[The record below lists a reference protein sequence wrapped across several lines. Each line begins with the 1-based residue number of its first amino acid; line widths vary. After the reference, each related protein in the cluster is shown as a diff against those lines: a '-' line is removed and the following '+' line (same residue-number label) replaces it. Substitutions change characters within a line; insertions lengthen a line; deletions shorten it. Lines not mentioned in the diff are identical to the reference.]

1 MIKLYG
7 NEIWNSNTPNQ
18 YKKVIIA
25 SESQFESITDALE
38 NAGLNYCGYINKN
51 KSYVAVGRA
60 TVPNLEKLNISYDS
74 IVDSNNRK
82 YVTNNIIGTTKYN
95 DIGDKMYRKYNTD
108 FAYKVAQRL
117 SEQDIPFSGR
127 IFGKNT
133 TITVD
138 NIYKDAINAIAHE
151 IREQR
156 ELLYNDKAVEKNEPS
171 ATVKNSVTVSKED
184 NTENLFNALSVLHYK
199 AHQLESLNS
208 TVELLNNH
216 PELIDTFSTMFE
228 DTSDFKPE
236 QLNML
241 SMNFVKTYSG
251 LSDSELI
258 LANTADFNEIKQ
270 SFINTNLAYKLIEN
284 HGYSYAQSELIRD
297 MVDMGID
304 YDTINLLDY
313 TFSLT
318 EMQTFIGA
326 YSRSD
331 YDSLINL
338 VSKVKGVIRSEVE
351 GMISDGTYT
360 PALPDFNTLEKTL
373 YFQESEAESITYMY
387 YNPDAYSG
395 GQFVITEVSYKQI
408 AEANKEYGDDFS
420 GFFDFLDTTGEQR
433 LIDIGS
439 ESFRT
444 AVKKFYSGTEFA
456 EGLNADI
463 QHKLVELAVVPEIK
477 LPEVRKI
484 ELIKVGDFYEVRG
497 ENAKTV
503 ADILDL
509 VSTTRNINGSSVDT
523 VGFPDFKLND
533 NTELLKTQGFTV
545 NIKYEGLVDLSNE
558 FNKLISEQKKIT
570 SNVSDKHTI
579 VINAFAG
586 PGAGKTTSC
595 LEVAEKLKK
604 QGFVTEYVQEYAK
617 ELVYDNNLIMLDGHY
632 EHQFAILNEQ
642 MKRINRLY
650 GKVDFIV
657 TDSPILLNN
666 TYLNE
671 DKNTEVYLA
680 YSDSVNKLYGLYNN
694 FNYFVERDTS
704 VFEKEGRIH
713 NLEQSIAIDN
723 ELKNMLHNNQID
735 FDVYTHATIDNIV
748 RDSTIIYAK
757 QLINSY
763 CQDEFD
769 SEADFSDLKKVGV
782 AYTTTEDS
790 KHTVEAVVNLV
801 DYRLE
806 TYVDDKLF
814 KEETYADLKDMID
827 NCLHSLSFDDLVYL
841 SDEELAPFYE
851 EHDELDDV
859 DPAVIRQQLEDAG
872 IVNGE
877 LVDEDKLNSD
887 PFIQQVM
894 ADAETDA
901 ERNFYQNN
909 FDIKV
914 RNYAGAL
921 KVSSEEIVN
930 QFNSESEAVPV
941 NEPEQGNIRP
951 TITCDWSESPVFENG
966 KTYSV
971 SEFDTL
977 MKNADDEWVEQRQ
990 LEIEEYGSENAVA
1003 EAYRNGE
1010 LDNIHLGYE
1019 KTKFI
1024 VNMPNGTTHTFR
1036 QAIGDGDGGV
1046 IDFLK
1051 QYPQYSGVV
1060 KILEADIKLDK
1071 GENEKAADLPITE
1084 SKEREVRSDEK
1095 LQSVD
1100 ELAVEVEN
1108 AAPSRAEKAEV
1119 TVVNKAELPTLF
1131 DMVESSEQTE
1141 TSVNDEKAK
1150 NYVIEDREAV
1160 TGAKTKF
1167 QNNIAAIKILKQ
1179 TEAENR
1185 AATPEEQGQL
1195 SLYSG
1200 WGGLANAFES
1210 DNDKWKNEYSEL
1222 KGLLTDEEYTAAR
1235 STVLDSFYTDTAIV
1249 DSIYEVI
1256 RNAGFEDGNIL
1267 EPAMGVGNFFGR
1279 LPEELRDKVNL
1290 YGVEKDS
1297 LSGRIAQKLYPQAD
1311 ITIDGFENTRF
1322 NDNSFDVAI
1331 GNIPFGDFS
1340 VNDSKYN
1347 SEHLKIHDYF
1357 FLKSLDKVRDGG
1369 IVAFVTS
1376 KGTLDKKDSS
1386 FRKTLAERADLV
1398 GAVRLPNN
1406 AFKSAGTEVTADI
1419 IFLQKREK
1427 KSEIEPS
1434 WVHTGQLENGLTVNN
1449 YFVEHPEMILG
1460 EVVEGNKMFGRTDD
1474 TMCVPFNDGRTL
1486 SELLSSA
1493 VKNIN
1498 FEYSASAEKLIPV
1511 SEHLTA
1517 EPLKLR
1523 LQSFYRRNGEIYFYG
1538 SDKSGKIVNV
1548 SADKALGKKLN
1559 HERINSFID
1568 IRDTLRELLDV
1579 QQYDNKDSEIAQL
1592 QEKLNNCYDSFYS
1605 KYGLLHSSYNHSL
1618 LNSDGAY
1625 PLVASLEAD
1634 FAKDN
1639 NLLVKKSDIFTER
1652 VNKPTATISHVDTA
1666 EEALAVCVAEKGV
1679 IDFEYMSQITD
1690 VPPEDLKIGLRE
1702 KGEIFAVPSYTGD
1715 EDYEYQTASE
1725 YLSGDIYA
1733 KLDMAKAYAS
1743 VNGIYE
1749 SNVVA
1754 LKEVLPTPL
1763 KAGDI
1768 DINLGATWIDKK
1780 YYEQFMYE
1788 VFETPQSLKS
1798 DYVSRFFKSD
1808 RIELDY
1814 SEYSGRW
1821 NITNKRADLSVTT
1834 VKTYGASGLS
1844 AYQIFESVLN
1854 LSEPKVYKDKVDEY
1868 GVVERDKNNKP
1879 VRVLDVEATQVVQQ
1893 KANAIRREFKN
1904 WIFKDANRRRDIVDT
1919 YNRTFNCVHAR
1930 EYDGSHLNF
1939 PGMNSN
1945 IQLHEHQKN
1954 AIAHAIYGGN
1964 TLFAHSVGAGKTFE
1978 MIATAME
1985 CKRLGLCH
1993 KSLFAVPN
2001 HLTEQV
2007 GADFLKLYPN
2017 ANILVATKDDF
2028 KSSNRKMLMSKIAT
2042 GNYDAVIIGHTQ
2054 LKMLPLS
2061 PERQEAFLQSQIDDI
2076 VAGLA
2081 EMKAQDGNKFT
2092 VKEMERTKK
2101 NLENQLE
2108 KLQSS
2113 KKDNTVYFE
2122 ELGIDKLFVDEAH
2135 EFKNLYC
2142 ATKLQNVSGISSRA
2156 SQRATE
2162 LFAKCRYLDEK
2173 TGGKGVVFATGTPL
2187 SNSVTELHTMMRYLN
2202 YDFLAS
2208 HNNMQNFDNWI
2219 SAFGV
2224 QKKEYELA
2232 PAGNKFKERTRIAE
2246 YSNLP
2251 ELMSMFK
2258 MVADVKTAETL
2269 KLKVPDCELHIV
2281 DVEPTELQKE
2291 LVDELS
2297 DRADEVNSGSVDPS
2311 QDNMLKITGDGRKLG
2326 LDPRL
2331 ISPDFED
2338 DPNTKLNVCVNNVFD
2353 IYTDTAKDKLTQI
2366 VFCDLGVPSKNT
2378 GNDSSKEQNDNKS
2391 VAELDSLE
2399 ETGKFCVYDDIRDKL
2414 IAKGIPATEIAYIHN
2429 AKTEAQKSELFSK
2442 VRSGEVRILLGSTGK
2457 MGTGTNVQDRIIA
2470 LHDLDVP
2477 WRPADLEQRRG
2488 RMVRQGNI
2496 NEKVHLYRYVTKGT
2510 FDAYSYQ
2517 LLETKQKFISQVMT
2531 DKAPARK
2538 CADVDQA
2545 ALSYGEIKALC
2556 TGDDRIREKLTL
2568 DNRVKELN
2576 SLKAD
2581 YNNTKYELE
2590 DTVAAYPEKRKQLL
2604 CTIGNIK
2611 SDIDNV
2617 KSFVDKDGKLICKL
2631 TLGSQTFNLKNDEER
2646 KNAAKALTT
2655 AVAQVRIADN
2665 RKKQVSVGN
2674 ICGFDIS
2681 VINNGNV
2688 YDDIVVTI
2696 KGKYSYSAQLGVS
2709 AVHNLSKIEGLLYK
2723 TESVLDYSQNSLN
2736 KLDLDY
2742 KTSVALLEKPFEYE
2756 AELQEKSARLS
2767 ELTKILNIELAHQK
2781 TESKPK
2787 THYFGKDKIL
2797 GRNKS
2802 SKQVQNKTVMKSEPK
2817 RSEPEL

>member
-1 MIKLYG
+1 MIELYG
-7 NEIWNSNTPNQ
+7 NKIWNSNTPNK

-25 SESQFESITDALE
+25 SEDSLDNICQELE
-38 NAGLNYCGYINKN
+38 NSGLNYCAYIFNGE
-51 KSYVAVGRA
+51 AHIAIGRA
-60 TVPNLEKLNISYDS
+60 TATNIDKLDIDYQTVIECNSKVY
-74 IVDSNNRK
+74 K
-82 YVTNNIIGTTKYN
+82 TNNIIGTTTY
-95 DIGDKMYRKYNTD
+95 DSIEDKLYRKYNTD
-108 FAYKVAQRL
+108 FAYKIGQRL
-117 SEQDIPFSGR
+117 TEQGILFSGR
-127 IFGKNT
+127 IYGKTT

-138 NIYKDAINAIAHE
+138 KQYADTLNKISAELKEQRASFMSKSEVVQNESPEESKSVNEKISELHFNESQLSALAPSVKFIQTRNDDNLTDNFVSWFSDCTDFYESQLSALAEIYVDTYQSFSDKSLIFADISKFTDLKQRFVNDNITAKLTENRGYSTTQLEI
-151 IREQR
+151 IREMVTYGMS
-156 ELLYNDKAVEKNEPS
+156 E
-171 ATVKNSVTVSKED
+171 SV
-184 NTENLFNALSVLHYK
+184 
-199 AHQLESLNS
+199 
-208 TVELLNNH
+208 
-216 PELIDTFSTMFE
+216 
-228 DTSDFKPE
+228 
-236 QLNML
+236 
-241 SMNFVKTYSG
+241 
-251 LSDSELI
+251 
-258 LANTADFNEIKQ
+258 
-270 SFINTNLAYKLIEN
+270 
-284 HGYSYAQSELIRD
+284 
-297 MVDMGID
+297 
-304 YDTINLLDY
+304 INLLDY
-313 TFSLT
+313 TFSID
-318 EMQTFIGA
+318 EMQNFFTA
-326 YSRSD
+326 YKNGSYED
-331 YDSLINL
+331 LINL
-338 VSKVKGVIRSEVE
+338 IADIKGTTRTDIE
-351 GMISDGTYT
+351 GQIEGGTYT
-360 PALPDFNTLEKTL
+360 PEIPDYDFLSKNLIFHNPSANHFTVM
-373 YFQESEAESITYMY
+373 YF
-387 YNPDAYSG
+387 NPDSETG
-395 GQFVITEVSYKQI
+395 GQFVSTDINYNVAWRGNRDFTNDSERFWRYVEITGNQTLSDVGSKFFRESLNYFYSGEQI
-408 AEANKEYGDDFS
+408 AEGLTTDTQKLIADVATAEMIKS
-420 GFFDFLDTTGEQR
+420 GE
-433 LIDIGS
+433 LIEPESLLIEP
-439 ESFRT
+439 ESFDIT
-444 AVKKFYSGTEFA
+444 KF
-456 EGLNADI
+456 
-463 QHKLVELAVVPEIK
+463 
-477 LPEVRKI
+477 
-484 ELIKVGDFYEVRG
+484 
-497 ENAKTV
+497 
-503 ADILDL
+503 
-509 VSTTRNINGSSVDT
+509 DT
-523 VGFPDFKLND
+523 
-533 NTELLKTQGFTV
+533 
-545 NIKYEGLVDLSNE
+545 
-558 FNKLISEQKKIT
+558 LISEQEVIT
-570 SNVSDKHTI
+570 SNNSDKNTI

-642 MKRINRLY
+642 MKRINHLY

-671 DKNTEVYLA
+671 DKNTEVYSA

-704 VFEKEGRIH
+704 VFEKEGRIL

-1036 QAIGDGDGGV
+1036 QDIGDGDGGV

-1119 TVVNKAELPTLF
+1119 TVVNKAEPPTLF

-1419 IFLQKREK
+1419 IFLQKRDKKLEK
-1427 KSEIEPS
+1427 EPS

-1449 YFVEHPEMILG
+1449 YFVEHPEMVLG
-1460 EVVEGNKMFGRTDD
+1460 NIVEGNKMYGRTDD

-1486 SELLSSA
+1486 AELLPNA
-1493 VKNIN
+1493 VENIAFN
-1498 FEYSASAEKLIPV
+1498 YSPAREVISPI
-1511 SEHLTA
+1511 SQTTA
-1517 EPLKLR
+1517 TTQKPEELR
-1523 LQSFYRRNGEIYFYG
+1523 SQSFYKSSNDIYFYG
-1538 SDKSGKIVNV
+1538 SNSAGELVTV
-1548 SADKALGKKLN
+1548 SAKDLLDKKYTSKNIDRLTA
-1559 HERINSFID
+1559 FIE
-1568 IRDTLRELLDV
+1568 IRDTLRELLEV
-1579 QQYDNKDSEIAQL
+1579 QQHDNNDAEVEQLQHRLNTIYDNF
-1592 QEKLNNCYDSFYS
+1592 YD
-1605 KYGLLHSSYNHSL
+1605 KYGLIHSRYNRNIL
-1618 LNSDGAY
+1618 GFDGAY
-1625 PLVASLEAD
+1625 QLVASLEQD
-1634 FAKDN
+1634 YDKN
-1639 NLLVKKSDIFTER
+1639 TLIKKSDIFTQR
-1652 VNKPTATISHVDTA
+1652 VNVPKPQIEHIDTA
-1666 EEALAVCVAEKGV
+1666 SEALAVCIAEKGY
-1679 IDFEYMSQITD
+1679 IDFDYMSNLTD
-1690 VPPEDLKIGLRE
+1690 IDKASLEESLRNN
-1702 KGEIFAVPSYTGD
+1702 GEIYPIPMNTENNEYT
-1715 EDYEYQTASE
+1715 YQTASE

-1733 KLDMAKAYAS
+1733 KLDTAESYAA
-1743 VNGIYE
+1743 VDNIY
-1749 SNVVA
+1749 SANVTA
-1754 LKEVLPTPL
+1754 LKAALPTPL

-1768 DINLGATWIDKK
+1768 DVNLGATWIAPE
-1780 YYEQFMYE
+1780 YYEQFMYKL
-1788 VFETPQSLKS
+1788 FETPLFNRS
-1798 DYVSRFFKSD
+1798 DGIFKDSK
-1808 RIELDY
+1808 ISVEY
-1814 SEYSGRW
+1814 SEYSGKW
-1821 NITNKRADLSVTT
+1821 FISHKSADKSVTVT
-1834 VKTYGASGLS
+1834 KTYGACGYSG
-1844 AYQIFESVLN
+1844 YQILEAALN
-1854 LSEPKVYKDKVDEY
+1854 LSEPKVYKDKLDEY
-1868 GVVERDKNNKP
+1868 GRIMFDKNNKP
-1879 VRVLDVEATQVVQQ
+1879 IRVIDVPATQVVQQ
-1893 KANAIRREFKN
+1893 KANKIRREFKN
-1904 WIFKDANRRRDIVDT
+1904 WLFSDPVRRSDIVDT
-1919 YNRTFNCVHAR
+1919 YNRTFNCIKPR
-1930 EYDGSHLNF
+1930 EYDGSHLTF

-1945 IQLHEHQKN
+1945 IELHEHQKN

-2028 KSSNRKMLMSKIAT
+2028 KAENRKRLMSKIAT

-2061 PERQEAFLQSQIDDI
+2061 PERQENIFKEQIDNI
-2076 VAGLA
+2076 VAGIA
-2081 EMKAQDGNKFT
+2081 ELKYQEGNSFK
-2092 VKEMERTKK
+2092 VKDMERTKRS
-2101 NLENQLE
+2101 LEQQLE

-2135 EFKNLYC
+2135 EFKNLFC
-2142 ATKLQNVSGISSRA
+2142 TTKLQNVSGISSRA

-2208 HNNMQNFDNWI
+2208 HNNMQNFDNWV
-2219 SAFGV
+2219 STFGV

-2246 YSNLP
+2246 YANLP

-2258 MVADVKTAETL
+2258 TIADVRTADTL
-2269 KLKVPDCELHIV
+2269 NLKVPDCELHIV
-2281 DVEPTELQKE
+2281 DVEPTELQTE
-2291 LVDELS
+2291 LVEELS
-2297 DRADEVNSGSVDPS
+2297 DRADEVNNGSVDPS
-2311 QDNMLKITGDGRKLG
+2311 TDNMLKITGDGRKLG

-2331 ISPDFED
+2331 INPSFED
-2338 DPNTKLNVCVNNVFD
+2338 DPGTKLNVCVNNVFD
-2353 IYTDTAKDKLTQI
+2353 IYEKTSDKKLTQI
-2366 VFCDLGVPSKNT
+2366 VFCDLGVPSKNSSAD
-2378 GNDSSKEQNDNKS
+2378 GNKDDDTKS

-2399 ETGKFCVYDDIRDKL
+2399 ESGKFCVYDDIRDKL
-2414 IAKGIPATEIAYIHN
+2414 IAKGVPADEIAYIHN
-2429 AKTEAQKSELFSK
+2429 AKSETQKSELFAK

-2477 WRPADLEQRRG
+2477 WRPSDLEQRRG

-2496 NEKVHLYRYVTKGT
+2496 NDKVHLYRYVTKGT

-2517 LLETKQKFISQVMT
+2517 LLEKKQKFISQIMT
-2531 DKAPARK
+2531 SKEPGRK

-2545 ALSYGEIKALC
+2545 ALTYSEIKALC
-2556 TGDDRIREKLTL
+2556 TGDERIREKLTL
-2568 DNRVKELN
+2568 ENRVKELQALKSEYN
-2576 SLKAD
+2576 S
-2581 YNNTKYELE
+2581 TRYELE
-2590 DTVAAYPEKRKQLL
+2590 DKVNAYPEERKKLL
-2604 CTIGNIK
+2604 LDIGNISK
-2611 SDIDNV
+2611 DMETV
-2617 KSFVDKDGKLICKL
+2617 KNIPFDVKTESYRVGITIGKDAYSLRD
-2631 TLGSQTFNLKNDEER
+2631 DESR
-2646 KNAAKALTT
+2646 KVAAKALTN
-2655 AVAQVRIADN
+2655 AVAQVKGDANKNKRIAIGELGNFGVEIINDGYFLDKITATLHGN
-2665 RKKQVSVGN
+2665 YTYSVE
-2674 ICGFDIS
+2674 
-2681 VINNGNV
+2681 
-2688 YDDIVVTI
+2688 
-2696 KGKYSYSAQLGVS
+2696 LGVS
-2709 AVHNLSKIEGLLYK
+2709 SIINLKKIENLLFK
-2723 TESVLDYSQNSLN
+2723 VENVLNDKKSELN
-2736 KLDLDY
+2736 KLDIDY
-2742 KTSVALLEKPFEYE
+2742 KTAQNMLHKPFEFE
-2756 AELQEKSARLS
+2756 DELNNSTKRLD
-2767 ELTKILNIELAHQK
+2767 ELTTALNIDMSEHK
-2781 TESKPK
+2781 VDKPKK
-2787 THYFGKDKIL
+2787 THYFGKDFIL
-2797 GRNKS
+2797 GKNKS
-2802 SKQVQNKTVMKSEPK
+2802 SKQIQNEVMKSEPK
-2817 RSEPEL
+2817 RNCQEL

>member
-25 SESQFESITDALE
+25 SESRFESITDALE

-51 KSYVAVGRA
+51 KSYIAVGRA

-156 ELLYNDKAVEKNEPS
+156 ELLYNDKAVEKNQPS

-208 TVELLNNH
+208 TVELLNDQ

-270 SFINTNLAYKLIEN
+270 SFINTNLADKLIEN

-338 VSKVKGVIRSEVE
+338 VTKVKGVTRSEVE

-373 YFQESEAESITYMY
+373 YFQESEVESITYMY

-408 AEANKEYGDDFS
+408 AEANKKYGDDFS

-477 LPEVRKI
+477 SPEVRKI

-533 NTELLKTQGFTV
+533 NTELLKTKGFTV

-632 EHQFAILNEQ
+632 EHQFDILKEQ
-642 MKRINRLY
+642 VKRINRLY
-650 GKVDFIV
+650 GKVDFIL
-657 TDSPILLNN
+657 TDSPVLLNN

-671 DKNTEVYLA
+671 DKSTNDYVA
-680 YSDSVNKLYGLYNN
+680 YCENVKKIYTLYDN
-694 FNYFVERDTS
+694 FNYFVERDKS
-704 VFEKEGRIH
+704 AFEEEGRIH
-713 NLEQSIAIDN
+713 NLEQSIVIDD
-723 ELKNMLHNNQID
+723 ELKNTLHNNQID
-735 FDVYTHATIDNIV
+735 FATYTHSTIDNIV
-748 RDSTIIYAK
+748 RDSVLAYAK
-757 QLINSY
+757 QLINLY
-763 CQDEFD
+763 CNDEFD

-851 EHDELDDV
+851 EHDELDDI

-894 ADAETDA
+894 ADAESD
-901 ERNFYQNN
+901 
-909 FDIKV
+909 V
-914 RNYAGAL
+914 GAL
-921 KVSSEEIVN
+921 NVSSEEIVN
-930 QFNSESEAVPV
+930 QFNSENEIVPI
-941 NEPEQGNIRP
+941 NEPEQTEPVQEIIRP

-971 SEFDTL
+971 SEFDKL

-990 LEIEEYGSENAVA
+990 LEIEEYGSENAVT

-1024 VNMPNGTTHTFR
+1024 INMPNGTKYTER
-1036 QAIGDGDGGV
+1036 QNIGDGNGGI
-1046 IDFLK
+1046 IDFLN

-1084 SKEREVRSDEK
+1084 SKERDVRSDEK

-1100 ELAVEVEN
+1100 ELTVEVEN
-1108 AAPSRAEKAEV
+1108 AAPSRAEKAEP
-1119 TVVNKAELPTLF
+1119 PTLF

-1195 SLYSG
+1195 FLYSG

-1347 SEHLKIHDYF
+1347 SKHLKIHDYF

-2338 DPNTKLNVCVNNVFD
+2338 NPNTKLNVCVNNVFD

-2391 VAELDSLE
+2391 VAEIDSLE

-2590 DTVAAYPEKRKQLL
+2590 DAVAAYPEKRKQLL

-2781 TESKPK
+2781 TESKSK

>member
-1 MIKLYG
+1 MIELYG
-7 NEIWNSNTPNQ
+7 NKIWNSNTPNK

-25 SESQFESITDALE
+25 NEDSFDNICQELE
-38 NAGLNYCGYINKN
+38 NSGLNYCAYIFNGE
-51 KSYVAVGRA
+51 AHIAIGRA
-60 TVPNLEKLNISYDS
+60 TATNIDKLDIDYQTVIECNSKVY
-74 IVDSNNRK
+74 K
-82 YVTNNIIGTTKYN
+82 TNNIIGTTTY
-95 DIGDKMYRKYNTD
+95 DSIEDKLYRKYNTD
-108 FAYKVAQRL
+108 FAYKIGQRL
-117 SEQDIPFSGR
+117 TEQGILFSGR
-127 IFGKNT
+127 IYGKTT

-138 NIYKDAINAIAHE
+138 EQYADTLNKISAELKEQRASFMSKSEIVQNESPEELKSVDEKISELHFNESQLSALAPSVKFIQTRNDDNLTDNFVSLFSDCTDFYESQLSALAEIYVDTYQSFSDKSLMFADTSRFNDLKQRFVNDNITAKLTENRGYSTTQLEI
-151 IREQR
+151 IREMVTYGMS
-156 ELLYNDKAVEKNEPS
+156 E
-171 ATVKNSVTVSKED
+171 SV
-184 NTENLFNALSVLHYK
+184 
-199 AHQLESLNS
+199 
-208 TVELLNNH
+208 
-216 PELIDTFSTMFE
+216 
-228 DTSDFKPE
+228 
-236 QLNML
+236 
-241 SMNFVKTYSG
+241 
-251 LSDSELI
+251 
-258 LANTADFNEIKQ
+258 
-270 SFINTNLAYKLIEN
+270 
-284 HGYSYAQSELIRD
+284 
-297 MVDMGID
+297 
-304 YDTINLLDY
+304 INLLDY
-313 TFSLT
+313 TFST
-318 EMQTFIGA
+318 DEMQNYFSA
-326 YSRSD
+326 YKNGSYED
-331 YDSLINL
+331 LINIIAEI
-338 VSKVKGVIRSEVE
+338 KGTTRTDIE
-351 GMISDGTYT
+351 GQIEGGTYT
-360 PALPDFNTLEKTL
+360 PEIPDYDFLSKNLIFHNPSANHFTVM
-373 YFQESEAESITYMY
+373 YF
-387 YNPDAYSG
+387 NPDSETG
-395 GQFVITEVSYKQI
+395 GQFVSTDINYNVAWRGNRDFTNDSERFWRYVEITGNQTLSDVGSKFFRESLNYFYSGEQI
-408 AEANKEYGDDFS
+408 AEGLTTDTQKLIADVATAEMIKS
-420 GFFDFLDTTGEQR
+420 GE
-433 LIDIGS
+433 LIEP
-439 ESFRT
+439 ESFDV
-444 AVKKFYSGTEFA
+444 AKF
-456 EGLNADI
+456 
-463 QHKLVELAVVPEIK
+463 
-477 LPEVRKI
+477 
-484 ELIKVGDFYEVRG
+484 
-497 ENAKTV
+497 
-503 ADILDL
+503 
-509 VSTTRNINGSSVDT
+509 DT
-523 VGFPDFKLND
+523 
-533 NTELLKTQGFTV
+533 
-545 NIKYEGLVDLSNE
+545 
-558 FNKLISEQKKIT
+558 LISEQKEIT
-570 SNVSDKHTI
+570 SNNSDKNTI

-617 ELVYDNNLIMLDGHY
+617 ELVYDNNFIMLDGHY

-671 DKNTEVYLA
+671 DKNTEVYSA

-851 EHDELDDV
+851 EHDELDDI

-894 ADAETDA
+894 ADAESD
-901 ERNFYQNN
+901 
-909 FDIKV
+909 
-914 RNYAGAL
+914 AGAL
-921 KVSSEEIVN
+921 NVSSEEIVN
-930 QFNSESEAVPV
+930 QFNSENEIVPI
-941 NEPEQGNIRP
+941 NEPEQTEPVQEIIRP

-971 SEFDTL
+971 SEFDKL

-1024 VNMPNGTTHTFR
+1024 INMPNGTKYTER
-1036 QAIGDGDGGV
+1036 QDIGDGNGGI
-1046 IDFLK
+1046 IDFLN

-1100 ELAVEVEN
+1100 ELTVEVEN
-1108 AAPSRAEKAEV
+1108 AAPSRAEKAEP
-1119 TVVNKAELPTLF
+1119 PTLF

-1195 SLYSG
+1195 FLYSG

-1347 SEHLKIHDYF
+1347 SKHLKIHDYF

-1449 YFVEHPEMILG
+1449 YFVEHPEMVLG
-1460 EVVEGNKMFGRTDD
+1460 NIVEGNKMYGRTDD

-1486 SELLSSA
+1486 AELLPNA
-1493 VKNIN
+1493 VENIAFN
-1498 FEYSASAEKLIPV
+1498 YSPAREVISPI
-1511 SEHLTA
+1511 SQTTA
-1517 EPLKLR
+1517 TTQKPEELR
-1523 LQSFYRRNGEIYFYG
+1523 SQSFYKSSNDIYFYG
-1538 SDKSGKIVNV
+1538 SNSAGELVTV
-1548 SADKALGKKLN
+1548 SAKDLLDKKYTSKNIDRLTA
-1559 HERINSFID
+1559 FIE
-1568 IRDTLRELLDV
+1568 IRDTLRELLEV
-1579 QQYDNKDSEIAQL
+1579 QQHDNNDTEVERL
-1592 QEKLNNCYDSFYS
+1592 QHKLNAIYDSFYD
-1605 KYGLLHSSYNHSL
+1605 KYGLMHSRYNRNIL
-1618 LNSDGAY
+1618 GFDGAY
-1625 PLVASLEAD
+1625 PLVASLEQD
-1634 FAKDN
+1634 YDKN
-1639 NLLVKKSDIFTER
+1639 VLIQKSDIFTQR
-1652 VNKPTATISHVDTA
+1652 VNIPKPQIEHIDTA
-1666 EEALAVCVAEKGV
+1666 SEALAVCVAEKGH
-1679 IDFEYMSQITD
+1679 IDFGYMSELTD
-1690 VPPEDLKIGLRE
+1690 IDKKSLEDSLRNS
-1702 KGEIFAVPSYTGD
+1702 GEIYPVPMHTENENNEYI
-1715 EDYEYQTASE
+1715 YQTASE
-1725 YLSGDIYA
+1725 YLSGDIYN
-1733 KLDMAKAYAS
+1733 KLDIAETYAAVDS
-1743 VNGIYE
+1743 IYNA
-1749 SNVVA
+1749 NVTA
-1754 LKEVLPTPL
+1754 LKAALPTPL

-1768 DINLGATWIDKK
+1768 DVNLGATWIAPE
-1780 YYEQFMYE
+1780 YYEKFMYKL
-1788 VFETPQSLKS
+1788 FETPLFNRS
-1798 DYVSRFFKSD
+1798 DGIFKNDKISV
-1808 RIELDY
+1808 EY
-1814 SEYSGRW
+1814 SEYSGKW
-1821 NITNKRADLSVTT
+1821 FISNKAADKSVTVT
-1834 VKTYGASGLS
+1834 KTYGAYGYS
-1844 AYQIFESVLN
+1844 AYQILEAALN
-1854 LSEPKVYKDKVDEY
+1854 LTEPKVYKNKLDEN
-1868 GVVERDKNNKP
+1868 GQTMFDKNGTP
-1879 VRVLDVEATQVVQQ
+1879 IRVIDVPATQVVQQ
-1893 KANAIRREFKN
+1893 KANKIRREFKN
-1904 WIFKDANRRRDIVDT
+1904 WLFSDSKRRSDIVDT
-1919 YNRTFNCVHAR
+1919 YNRTFNCIRPR
-1930 EYDGSHLNF
+1930 EYDGSHLRF

-1945 IQLHEHQKN
+1945 IELHEHQKN

-2028 KSSNRKMLMSKIAT
+2028 KAENRKRLMSKIAT

-2061 PERQEAFLQSQIDDI
+2061 PERQEKIYKEQIENI
-2076 VAGLA
+2076 VAGIA
-2081 EMKAQDGNKFT
+2081 ELKHNEGNGFK
-2092 VKEMERTKK
+2092 VKDMERTKR

-2122 ELGIDKLFVDEAH
+2122 ELGIDKLFIDEAH
-2135 EFKNLYC
+2135 EFKNLFC
-2142 ATKLQNVSGISSRA
+2142 TTKLQNVSGISSRA

-2202 YDFLAS
+2202 YDFLVN
-2208 HNNMQNFDNWI
+2208 HNNMQNFDNWV
-2219 SAFGV
+2219 STFGT

-2246 YSNLP
+2246 YANLP

-2258 MVADVKTAETL
+2258 MIADVRTADTL
-2269 KLKVPDCELHIV
+2269 NLKVPDCELHIV
-2281 DVEPTELQKE
+2281 DVEPTELQTE
-2291 LVDELS
+2291 LVEELS
-2297 DRADEVNSGSVDPS
+2297 DRADKVNNGSVDPS

-2331 ISPDFED
+2331 IDPSFDD
-2338 DPNTKLNVCVNNVFD
+2338 DPGTKLNVCVNNVFD
-2353 IYTDTAKDKLTQI
+2353 IYDKTSEKKLTQI
-2366 VFCDLGVPSKNT
+2366 IFCDLGVPGKNSSVDSK
-2378 GNDSSKEQNDNKS
+2378 DDDIKS

-2399 ETGKFCVYDDIRDKL
+2399 ESGKFCVYDDIRDKL
-2414 IAKGIPATEIAYIHN
+2414 IAKGVPADEIAYIHS
-2429 AKTEAQKSELFSK
+2429 AKTETQKSELFAK
-2442 VRSGEVRILLGSTGK
+2442 VRSGEVRILLGSTSK
-2457 MGTGTNVQDRIIA
+2457 MGTGTNVQDKIIA

-2477 WRPADLEQRRG
+2477 WRPSDLEQRRG

-2517 LLETKQKFISQVMT
+2517 LLEKKQKFISQVMT
-2531 DKAPARK
+2531 SKAPGRK

-2545 ALSYGEIKALC
+2545 ALTYSEIKALC
-2556 TGDDRIREKLTL
+2556 TGDERIREKLTL
-2568 DNRVKELN
+2568 ENQVKELQA
-2576 SLKAD
+2576 LKSE
-2581 YNNTKYELE
+2581 YSSTKYELE
-2590 DTVAAYPEKRKQLL
+2590 DKVNAYPEARKKLL
-2604 CTIGNIK
+2604 MDIGNVSK
-2611 SDIDNV
+2611 DLETV
-2617 KSFVDKDGKLICKL
+2617 KSIPYNTKDGNYQVEI
-2631 TLGSQTFNLKNDEER
+2631 TLGADTYSLRDEEAR
-2646 KNAAKALTT
+2646 KAATKALTN
-2655 AVAQVRIADN
+2655 AFAQVKGDANKNKR
-2665 RKKQVSVGN
+2665 VN
-2674 ICGFDIS
+2674 IGQLANFGIE
-2681 VINNGNV
+2681 VINDGYFFDKITATLRGN
-2688 YDDIVVTI
+2688 YA
-2696 KGKYSYSAQLGVS
+2696 YSVELGVS
-2709 AVHNLSKIEGLLYK
+2709 NPVNLKKIENLLFK
-2723 TESVLDYSQNSLN
+2723 VENVLNDKKSELN
-2736 KLDLDY
+2736 KLDIDY
-2742 KTSVALLEKPFEYE
+2742 KTAQNMLNKPFEFE
-2756 AELQEKSARLS
+2756 DELNSSTKRLD
-2767 ELTKILNIELAHQK
+2767 ELTTALNIEMSEQHKSAD
-2781 TESKPK
+2781 KPKK
-2787 THYFGKDKIL
+2787 THYFGKDFIL
-2797 GRNKS
+2797 GKKKS
-2802 SKQVQNKTVMKSEPK
+2802 SKQIQNNEVMKSEPK

>member
-1 MIKLYG
+1 MIELYG
-7 NEIWNSNTPNQ
+7 NKIWNSNTPNK
-18 YKKVIIA
+18 YKKLIIA
-25 SESQFESITDALE
+25 SEDSLDNICQELE
-38 NAGLNYCGYINKN
+38 NSGLNYCAYIFNGE
-51 KSYVAVGRA
+51 AHIAIGRA
-60 TVPNLEKLNISYDS
+60 TATNIDKLDIDYQTVIECNSKVY
-74 IVDSNNRK
+74 K
-82 YVTNNIIGTTKYN
+82 TNNIIGTTTY
-95 DIGDKMYRKYNTD
+95 DSIEDKLYRKYNTN
-108 FAYKVAQRL
+108 FAYKIGQRL
-117 SEQDIPFSGR
+117 TEQGILFSGR
-127 IFGKNT
+127 IYGKTT

-138 NIYKDAINAIAHE
+138 KQYADTLNKISAELKEQRASFMSKSEVVQNESPEESKSVNEKISELHFNESQLSALAPSVKFIQTRNDDNLTDNFVSWFSDCTDFYESQLSALAEIYVDTYQSFSDKSLMFADTSRFNDLKQRFVNDNITAKLTENRGYSTTQLEI
-151 IREQR
+151 IREMVTYGMS
-156 ELLYNDKAVEKNEPS
+156 E
-171 ATVKNSVTVSKED
+171 SV
-184 NTENLFNALSVLHYK
+184 
-199 AHQLESLNS
+199 
-208 TVELLNNH
+208 
-216 PELIDTFSTMFE
+216 
-228 DTSDFKPE
+228 
-236 QLNML
+236 
-241 SMNFVKTYSG
+241 
-251 LSDSELI
+251 
-258 LANTADFNEIKQ
+258 
-270 SFINTNLAYKLIEN
+270 
-284 HGYSYAQSELIRD
+284 
-297 MVDMGID
+297 
-304 YDTINLLDY
+304 INLLDY
-313 TFSLT
+313 TFSID
-318 EMQTFIGA
+318 EMQNFFTA
-326 YSRSD
+326 YKNGSYED
-331 YDSLINL
+331 LINL
-338 VSKVKGVIRSEVE
+338 IADIKGTTRTDIE
-351 GMISDGTYT
+351 GQIEGGTYT
-360 PALPDFNTLEKTL
+360 PEIPDYDFLSKNLIFHNPSANHFTVM
-373 YFQESEAESITYMY
+373 YF
-387 YNPDAYSG
+387 NPDSETG
-395 GQFVITEVSYKQI
+395 GQFVSTDINYNVAWRGNRDFTNDSERFWRYVEITGNQTLSDVGSKFFRESLNYFYSGEQI
-408 AEANKEYGDDFS
+408 AEGLTTDTQKLIADVATAEMIKS
-420 GFFDFLDTTGEQR
+420 GE
-433 LIDIGS
+433 LIEP
-439 ESFRT
+439 ESFDV
-444 AVKKFYSGTEFA
+444 AKF
-456 EGLNADI
+456 
-463 QHKLVELAVVPEIK
+463 
-477 LPEVRKI
+477 
-484 ELIKVGDFYEVRG
+484 
-497 ENAKTV
+497 
-503 ADILDL
+503 
-509 VSTTRNINGSSVDT
+509 DT
-523 VGFPDFKLND
+523 
-533 NTELLKTQGFTV
+533 
-545 NIKYEGLVDLSNE
+545 
-558 FNKLISEQKKIT
+558 LISEQKEIT
-570 SNVSDKHTI
+570 SNNSDKNTI

-671 DKNTEVYLA
+671 DKNTEVYSA

-887 PFIQQVM
+887 PFIQRVM

-1108 AAPSRAEKAEV
+1108 AAPSRAEKAEP
-1119 TVVNKAELPTLF
+1119 PTLF

-1406 AFKSAGTEVTADI
+1406 AFKSAGTEVTPDI
-1419 IFLQKREK
+1419 IFLQKRSAPLEN
-1427 KSEIEPS
+1427 IPS
-1434 WVHTGQLENGLTVNN
+1434 WVNVGTTENGLSINN
-1449 YFVEHPEMILG
+1449 YFVEHPEMVLG
-1460 EVVEGNKMFGRTDD
+1460 NIVEGNKMYGRTDD

-1486 SELLSSA
+1486 AELLPNA
-1493 VKNIN
+1493 VENIAFN
-1498 FEYSASAEKLIPV
+1498 YSPAREVISPI
-1511 SEHLTA
+1511 SQTTA
-1517 EPLKLR
+1517 TTQKPEELR
-1523 LQSFYRRNGEIYFYG
+1523 SQSFYKSSNDIYFYG
-1538 SDKSGKIVNV
+1538 SNSAGELVTV
-1548 SADKALGKKLN
+1548 SAKDLLDKKYTSKNIDRLTA
-1559 HERINSFID
+1559 FIE
-1568 IRDTLRELLDV
+1568 IRDTLRELLEV
-1579 QQYDNKDSEIAQL
+1579 QQHDNNDTEVERL
-1592 QEKLNNCYDSFYS
+1592 QHKLNAIYDSFYD
-1605 KYGLLHSSYNHSL
+1605 KYGLMHSRYNRNIL
-1618 LNSDGAY
+1618 GFDGAY
-1625 PLVASLEAD
+1625 PLVASLEQD
-1634 FAKDN
+1634 YDKN
-1639 NLLVKKSDIFTER
+1639 VLIQKSDIFTQR
-1652 VNKPTATISHVDTA
+1652 VNIPKPQIEHIDTA
-1666 EEALAVCVAEKGV
+1666 SEALAVCVAEKGH
-1679 IDFEYMSQITD
+1679 IDFGYMSELTD
-1690 VPPEDLKIGLRE
+1690 IDKKSLEDSLRNN
-1702 KGEIFAVPSYTGD
+1702 GEIYPIPMNTENNEYT
-1715 EDYEYQTASE
+1715 YQTASE

-1733 KLDMAKAYAS
+1733 KLDTAESYAA
-1743 VNGIYE
+1743 VDNIYRA
-1749 SNVVA
+1749 NVTA
-1754 LKEVLPTPL
+1754 LKAALPTPL

-1768 DINLGATWIDKK
+1768 DVNLGATWIAPE
-1780 YYEQFMYE
+1780 YYEKFMYKL
-1788 VFETPQSLKS
+1788 FETPLFNRS
-1798 DYVSRFFKSD
+1798 DGIFKNDKISV
-1808 RIELDY
+1808 EY
-1814 SEYSGRW
+1814 SEYSGKW
-1821 NITNKRADLSVTT
+1821 FISNKAADKSVTVT
-1834 VKTYGASGLS
+1834 KTYGAYGYS
-1844 AYQIFESVLN
+1844 AYQILEAALN
-1854 LSEPKVYKDKVDEY
+1854 LTEPKVYKNKLDEN
-1868 GVVERDKNNKP
+1868 GQTMFDKNGTP
-1879 VRVLDVEATQVVQQ
+1879 IRVIDVPATQVVQQ
-1893 KANAIRREFKN
+1893 KANKIRREFKN
-1904 WIFKDANRRRDIVDT
+1904 WLFSDSKRRSDIVDT
-1919 YNRTFNCVHAR
+1919 YNRTFNCIRPR
-1930 EYDGSHLNF
+1930 EYDGSHLRF
-1939 PGMNSN
+1939 PSMNSN
-1945 IQLHEHQKN
+1945 IELHEHQKN

-2028 KSSNRKMLMSKIAT
+2028 KAENRKRLMSKIAT

-2061 PERQEAFLQSQIDDI
+2061 PERQEKIYKEQIENI
-2076 VAGLA
+2076 VAGIA
-2081 EMKAQDGNKFT
+2081 ELKHNEGNGFK
-2092 VKEMERTKK
+2092 VKDMERTKR

-2122 ELGIDKLFVDEAH
+2122 ELGIDKLFIDEAH
-2135 EFKNLYC
+2135 EFKNLFC
-2142 ATKLQNVSGISSRA
+2142 TTKLQNVSGISSRA

-2202 YDFLAS
+2202 YDFLVN
-2208 HNNMQNFDNWI
+2208 HNNMQNFDNWV
-2219 SAFGV
+2219 STFGT

-2246 YSNLP
+2246 YANLP

-2258 MVADVKTAETL
+2258 MIADVRTADTL
-2269 KLKVPDCELHIV
+2269 NLKVPDCELHIV
-2281 DVEPTELQKE
+2281 DVEPTELQTE
-2291 LVDELS
+2291 LVEELS
-2297 DRADEVNSGSVDPS
+2297 DRADKVNNGAVDPS

-2331 ISPDFED
+2331 IDPSFDD
-2338 DPNTKLNVCVNNVFD
+2338 DPGTKLNVCVNNVFD
-2353 IYTDTAKDKLTQI
+2353 IYDKTSEKKLTQI
-2366 VFCDLGVPSKNT
+2366 IFCDLGVPGKNSSADSK
-2378 GNDSSKEQNDNKS
+2378 DDDIKS

-2399 ETGKFCVYDDIRDKL
+2399 ESGKFCVYDDIRDKL
-2414 IAKGIPATEIAYIHN
+2414 IAKGVPADEIAYIHS
-2429 AKTEAQKSELFSK
+2429 AKTETQKSELFAK
-2442 VRSGEVRILLGSTGK
+2442 VRSGEVRILLGSTSK
-2457 MGTGTNVQDRIIA
+2457 MGTGTNVQDKIIA

-2477 WRPADLEQRRG
+2477 WRPSDLEQRRG

-2517 LLETKQKFISQVMT
+2517 LLEKKQKFISQVMT
-2531 DKAPARK
+2531 SKAPGRK

-2545 ALSYGEIKALC
+2545 ALTYSEIKALC
-2556 TGDDRIREKLTL
+2556 TGDERIREKLTL
-2568 DNRVKELN
+2568 ENQVKELQA
-2576 SLKAD
+2576 LKSE
-2581 YNNTKYELE
+2581 YSSTKYELE
-2590 DTVAAYPEKRKQLL
+2590 DKVNAYPEARKKLL
-2604 CTIGNIK
+2604 MDIGNVSK
-2611 SDIDNV
+2611 DLETV
-2617 KSFVDKDGKLICKL
+2617 KSIPYNTKDGNYQVEI
-2631 TLGSQTFNLKNDEER
+2631 TLGADTYSLRDEEAR
-2646 KNAAKALTT
+2646 KAATKALTN
-2655 AVAQVRIADN
+2655 AFAQVKGDANKNKR
-2665 RKKQVSVGN
+2665 VN
-2674 ICGFDIS
+2674 IGQLANFGIE
-2681 VINNGNV
+2681 VINDGYFFDKITATLRGN
-2688 YDDIVVTI
+2688 YA
-2696 KGKYSYSAQLGVS
+2696 YSVELGVS
-2709 AVHNLSKIEGLLYK
+2709 NPVNLKKIENLLFK
-2723 TESVLDYSQNSLN
+2723 VENVLNDKKSELN
-2736 KLDLDY
+2736 KLDIDY
-2742 KTSVALLEKPFEYE
+2742 KTAQNMLNKPFEFE
-2756 AELQEKSARLS
+2756 DELNSSTKRLD
-2767 ELTKILNIELAHQK
+2767 ELTTALNIEMSEQHKSAD
-2781 TESKPK
+2781 KPKK

-2802 SKQVQNKTVMKSEPK
+2802 SKQLQNKAVMKSEPK
-2817 RSEPEL
+2817 RSEQEL

>member
-1 MIKLYG
+1 MIELYG
-7 NEIWNSNTPNQ
+7 NKIWNSNTPNK

-25 SESQFESITDALE
+25 SEDSLDNICQELE
-38 NAGLNYCGYINKN
+38 NSGLNYCAYIFNGE
-51 KSYVAVGRA
+51 AHIAIGRA
-60 TVPNLEKLNISYDS
+60 TATNIDKLDIDYQTVIECNSKVY
-74 IVDSNNRK
+74 K
-82 YVTNNIIGTTKYN
+82 TNNIIGTTTY
-95 DIGDKMYRKYNTD
+95 DSIEDKLYRKYNTD
-108 FAYKVAQRL
+108 FAYKIGQRL
-117 SEQDIPFSGR
+117 TEQGILFSGR
-127 IFGKNT
+127 IYGKTT

-138 NIYKDAINAIAHE
+138 KQYADTLNKISAELKEQRASFMSKSEVVQNESPEESKSVNEKISELHFNESQLSALAPSVKFIQTRNDDNLTDNFVSLFSDCTDFYESQLSALAEIYVDTYQSFSDKSLMFADTSRFNDLKQRFVNDNITAKLTENRGYSTTQLEI
-151 IREQR
+151 IREMVTYGMS
-156 ELLYNDKAVEKNEPS
+156 E
-171 ATVKNSVTVSKED
+171 SV
-184 NTENLFNALSVLHYK
+184 
-199 AHQLESLNS
+199 
-208 TVELLNNH
+208 
-216 PELIDTFSTMFE
+216 
-228 DTSDFKPE
+228 
-236 QLNML
+236 
-241 SMNFVKTYSG
+241 
-251 LSDSELI
+251 
-258 LANTADFNEIKQ
+258 
-270 SFINTNLAYKLIEN
+270 
-284 HGYSYAQSELIRD
+284 
-297 MVDMGID
+297 
-304 YDTINLLDY
+304 INLLDY
-313 TFSLT
+313 TFSID
-318 EMQTFIGA
+318 EMQNFFTA
-326 YSRSD
+326 YKNGSYED
-331 YDSLINL
+331 LINL
-338 VSKVKGVIRSEVE
+338 I
-351 GMISDGTYT
+351 
-360 PALPDFNTLEKTL
+360 
-373 YFQESEAESITYMY
+373 
-387 YNPDAYSG
+387 
-395 GQFVITEVSYKQI
+395 
-408 AEANKEYGDDFS
+408 
-420 GFFDFLDTTGEQR
+420 
-433 LIDIGS
+433 
-439 ESFRT
+439 
-444 AVKKFYSGTEFA
+444 
-456 EGLNADI
+456 ADI
-463 QHKLVELAVVPEIK
+463 K
-477 LPEVRKI
+477 
-484 ELIKVGDFYEVRG
+484 G
-497 ENAKTV
+497 
-503 ADILDL
+503 
-509 VSTTRNINGSSVDT
+509 TTRTDI
-523 VGFPDFKLND
+523 
-533 NTELLKTQGFTV
+533 
-545 NIKYEGLVDLSNE
+545 EG
-558 FNKLISEQKKIT
+558 
-570 SNVSDKHTI
+570 
-579 VINAFAG
+579 
-586 PGAGKTTSC
+586 
-595 LEVAEKLKK
+595 
-604 QGFVTEYVQEYAK
+604 
-617 ELVYDNNLIMLDGHY
+617 
-632 EHQFAILNEQ
+632 
-642 MKRINRLY
+642 
-650 GKVDFIV
+650 
-657 TDSPILLNN
+657 
-666 TYLNE
+666 
-671 DKNTEVYLA
+671 
-680 YSDSVNKLYGLYNN
+680 
-694 FNYFVERDTS
+694 
-704 VFEKEGRIH
+704 
-713 NLEQSIAIDN
+713 
-723 ELKNMLHNNQID
+723 QI
-735 FDVYTHATIDNIV
+735 
-748 RDSTIIYAK
+748 
-757 QLINSY
+757 
-763 CQDEFD
+763 
-769 SEADFSDLKKVGV
+769 
-782 AYTTTEDS
+782 
-790 KHTVEAVVNLV
+790 
-801 DYRLE
+801 
-806 TYVDDKLF
+806 
-814 KEETYADLKDMID
+814 EETYSSLKDMID
-827 NCLHSLSFDDLVYL
+827 NCLYSLSFDVLVNL
-841 SDEELAPFYE
+841 SDDELA
-851 EHDELDDV
+851 
-859 DPAVIRQQLEDAG
+859 QLEAPQEKDNTTIISAT
-872 IVNGE
+872 E
-877 LVDEDKLNSD
+877 LS
-887 PFIQQVM
+887 I
-894 ADAETDA
+894 
-901 ERNFYQNN
+901 QNN
-909 FDIKV
+909 K
-914 RNYAGAL
+914 
-921 KVSSEEIVN
+921 
-930 QFNSESEAVPV
+930 
-941 NEPEQGNIRP
+941 RP
-951 TITCDWSESPVFENG
+951 NITCDWSESPVFENG

-1036 QAIGDGDGGV
+1036 QDIGDGDGGV

-1119 TVVNKAELPTLF
+1119 TVVNKAEPPTLF

-1788 VFETPQSLKS
+1788 IFETPQSLKS

-1919 YNRTFNCVHAR
+1919 YNRTFNCIRPR
-1930 EYDGSHLNF
+1930 EYDGSHLRF
-1939 PGMNSN
+1939 PSMNSN
-1945 IQLHEHQKN
+1945 IELHEHQKN

-1993 KSLFAVPN
+1993 KSLFTVPN

-2028 KSSNRKMLMSKIAT
+2028 KAENRKRLMSKIAT

-2590 DTVAAYPEKRKQLL
+2590 DAVAAYPEKRKQLL

-2802 SKQVQNKTVMKSEPK
+2802 LKQIQNKAVMKSEPK
-2817 RSEPEL
+2817 RSEQEL

>member
-270 SFINTNLAYKLIEN
+270 SFINTNLADKLIEN

-338 VSKVKGVIRSEVE
+338 VTKVKGVTRSEVE

-373 YFQESEAESITYMY
+373 YFQESEVESITYMY

-408 AEANKEYGDDFS
+408 AEANKKYGDDFS

-477 LPEVRKI
+477 SPEVRKI

-632 EHQFAILNEQ
+632 EHQFDILKEQ
-642 MKRINRLY
+642 VKRINRLY
-650 GKVDFIV
+650 GKVDFIL
-657 TDSPILLNN
+657 TDSPVLLNN

-671 DKNTEVYLA
+671 DKSTNDYVA
-680 YSDSVNKLYGLYNN
+680 YCENVKKIYTLYDN
-694 FNYFVERDTS
+694 FNYFVERDKS
-704 VFEKEGRIH
+704 AFEEEGRIH
-713 NLEQSIAIDN
+713 NLEQSIVIDD
-723 ELKNMLHNNQID
+723 ELKNTLHNNQID
-735 FDVYTHATIDNIV
+735 FATYTHSTIDNIV
-748 RDSTIIYAK
+748 RDSVLAYAK
-757 QLINSY
+757 QLINLY
-763 CQDEFD
+763 CNDEFD

-851 EHDELDDV
+851 EHDELDDI

-894 ADAETDA
+894 ADAESD
-901 ERNFYQNN
+901 
-909 FDIKV
+909 
-914 RNYAGAL
+914 AGAL
-921 KVSSEEIVN
+921 NVSSEEIVN
-930 QFNSESEAVPV
+930 QFNSENEIVPI
-941 NEPEQGNIRP
+941 NEPEQTEPVQEIIRP

-971 SEFDTL
+971 SEFDKL

-990 LEIEEYGSENAVA
+990 LEIEEYGSENAVT

-1024 VNMPNGTTHTFR
+1024 INMPNGTKYTER
-1036 QAIGDGDGGV
+1036 QNIGDGNGGI
-1046 IDFLK
+1046 IDFLN

-1084 SKEREVRSDEK
+1084 SKERDVRSDEK

-1100 ELAVEVEN
+1100 ELTVEVEN
-1108 AAPSRAEKAEV
+1108 AAPSRAEKAEP
-1119 TVVNKAELPTLF
+1119 PTLF

-1195 SLYSG
+1195 FLYSG

-1222 KGLLTDEEYTAAR
+1222 KELLTDDEYTAAR
-1235 STVLDSFYTDTAIV
+1235 SSVLDAFFTDSVII
-1249 DSIYEVI
+1249 DSIYKVMQ
-1256 RNAGFEDGNIL
+1256 NAGFKGGNIL

-1347 SEHLKIHDYF
+1347 SKHLKIHDYF

-2338 DPNTKLNVCVNNVFD
+2338 NPNTKLNVCVNNVFD

-2391 VAELDSLE
+2391 VAEIDSLE

-2590 DTVAAYPEKRKQLL
+2590 DAVAAYPEKRKQLL

-2781 TESKPK
+2781 TESKSK